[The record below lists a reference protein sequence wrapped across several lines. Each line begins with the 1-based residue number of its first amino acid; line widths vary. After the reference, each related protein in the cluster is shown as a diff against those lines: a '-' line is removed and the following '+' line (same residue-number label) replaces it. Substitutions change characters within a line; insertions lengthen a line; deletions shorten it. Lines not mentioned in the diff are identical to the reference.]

1 MSRAILAGIGAGVLV
16 SVVYGVLWGG
26 LGITFGLI
34 AVSALGGAGVGVAV
48 RRGAWGAAAHRS
60 SPAPERLGLLLGAVT
75 WAGCM
80 VASWLA
86 AMATLP
92 ASARS
97 LLDRLTSN
105 PFLDWL
111 GPQLGVLELFDLALL
126 ASVAWVTA
134 RSASVS
140 D

>member
-1 MSRAILAGIGAGVLV
+1 MPRATLAGVTAGVLV

-34 AVSALGGAGVGVAV
+34 AVSAVGGAGVGVAV
-48 RRGAWGAAAHRS
+48 RWGAWGASPHRS

-80 VASWLA
+80 VASWLV

-97 LLDRLTSN
+97 LLDRLSSN

-111 GPQLGVLELFDLALL
+111 GPQLGALELFDLALL
-126 ASVAWVTA
+126 AGVAWVSA

-140 D
+140 E